1 MKTYL
6 YVAVVA
12 VFVGSIVSYTFSVT
26 ISVLIRYLAEW
37 M

>member
-6 YVAVVA
+6 YVVVVA
-12 VFVGSIVSYTFSVT
+12 VLLGSIVSYTFSVT
-26 ISVLIRYLAEW
+26 ISVLIRYIAEW

>member
-6 YVAVVA
+6 YVVVVA
-12 VFVGSIVSYTFSVT
+12 VLLGSIVSYTFFIT
-26 ISVLIRYLAEW
+26 GSVLIRYIAEW

>member
-6 YVAVVA
+6 YVVV
-12 VFVGSIVSYTFSVT
+12 VFVGSVVSYTFSVT
-26 ISVLIRYLAEW
+26 ISVLIRYIAEW